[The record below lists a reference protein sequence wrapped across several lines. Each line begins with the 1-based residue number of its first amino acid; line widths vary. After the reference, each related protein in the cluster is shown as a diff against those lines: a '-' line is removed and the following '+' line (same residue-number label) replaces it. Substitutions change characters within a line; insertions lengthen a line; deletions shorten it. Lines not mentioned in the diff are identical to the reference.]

1 MHFTYVRHF
10 ESNGLVGRSNGI
22 ILLSISKS
30 LVGFPKGKWV
40 DGLMKVVW
48 SHNMTTS

>member
-1 MHFTYVRHF
+1 VHFTFVRHS

-22 ILLSISKS
+22 ILPIISKS

-40 DGLMKVVW
+40 DELMKVVW
-48 SHNMTTS
+48 SHNMTAS